1 MTGYTTRTS
10 INSVRFEKYGILEIA
25 SSQILKQVQDKLLAM
40 TLRYVIPEW
49 LYQVSIYFFS
59 SNNIYY
65 CVTYGAV

>member
-1 MTGYTTRTS
+1 MTSYTTRTS

>member
-1 MTGYTTRTS
+1 MTSYTTRSS

-49 LYQVSIYFFS
+49 LYQVSIYLFFL
-59 SNNIYY
+59 
-65 CVTYGAV
+65 